1 MAAGFLLDES
11 PEPEL
16 FESPDPDPEP
26 ELFDSPEPELEPEP
40 SELFD
45 DDDESLLEPEPSE
58 LELLPL
64 DSDSF
69 ESLAAERFEE
79 EFRLSVL

>member
-1 MAAGFLLDES
+1 LAAGFLLDES

-16 FESPDPDPEP
+16 FESPDPDPE
-26 ELFDSPEPELEPEP
+26 LFESPEPELEPEP

-45 DDDESLLEPEPSE
+45 DDDDDESLLELDSE
-58 LELLPL
+58 LEPLPL